1 MVMPY
6 GGAMKGWNDRNQL
19 LFKIAV
25 AYYSDDQ
32 TQQVIADRF
41 GISRVKVCRLL
52 KQARDEGIVSISI
65 RGPSEGAA
73 ELERRLE
80 ERYGLQEA
88 VVVEDAAGGD
98 RGAAVGAAAAA
109 YFKRIARDGLTVA
122 LSWGAGLLPFVNALD
137 PQTDAEVRV
146 VQMLGGLGDAEA
158 DVHGAELARRMAQR
172 LGTKPR
178 LLQAPGIVASKDV
191 RAALAA
197 DAQISETLALARRA
211 DAAFVGVGALDEAS
225 LLRGGSIISAA
236 ELESLSRAGAVGDLA
251 LNFFDARG
259 GRVPSPTDERVIGLS
274 LEEIRALPR
283 VVAVA
288 WGLRKVVPLRGALL
302 GRLVSV
308 LVTDAEAAEGLLSQ

>member
-1 MVMPY
+1 MVKPC
-6 GGAMKGWNDRNQL
+6 GGAMKGWNDRDKL
-19 LFKIAV
+19 LFKISV

-65 RGPSEGAA
+65 RGPSGGSAS
-73 ELERRLE
+73 LERSLE

-88 VVVEDAAGGD
+88 IVVGVEEGSNRA
-98 RGAAVGAAAAA
+98 AAVGAAAAS
-109 YFKRIARDGLTVA
+109 YFMRIARDGLTVA

-137 PQTDAEVRV
+137 TPVDAEVRV

-158 DVHGAELARRMAQR
+158 DVHGAELVRRMAQR

-178 LLQAPGIVASKDV
+178 LLQAPGIVATREV
-191 RAALAA
+191 RSALAS
-197 DAQISETLALARRA
+197 DPQISETLSLARRA
-211 DAAFVGVGALDEAS
+211 DAAFVGVGALDESS
-225 LLRGGSIISAA
+225 LLRGGSIIAST
-236 ELESLSRAGAVGDLA
+236 ELETLSNAGAIGDLA

-259 GRVPSPTDERVIGLS
+259 QRVPSPADERVIGLS
-274 LEEIRALPR
+274 LEEIRSLPR

-288 WGLRKVVPLRGALL
+288 WGKRKVVPLRGALL
-302 GRLVSV
+302 GHLVSV
-308 LVTDAEAAEGLLSQ
+308 LVTDSEAAEGLLD